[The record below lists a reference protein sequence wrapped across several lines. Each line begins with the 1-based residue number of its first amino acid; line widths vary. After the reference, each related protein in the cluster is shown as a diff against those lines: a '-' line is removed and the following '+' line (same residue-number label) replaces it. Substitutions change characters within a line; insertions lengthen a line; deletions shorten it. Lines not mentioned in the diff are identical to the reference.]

1 MSGEIKRNKTFY
13 VLDDGT
19 VSTHYSFQIT
29 NEGMEVIVYD
39 RNSPTGL
46 SELDLS
52 KVVDIITEETK
63 DYDERLKQF
72 IGFLHNV
79 SKDNNTLYKFT
90 FHVWNEE
97 KNAITEMLDEDVCLS
112 DDLRMHID
120 NLKSYDGVDLPA
132 LLYFEEKFINQ
143 EFIWWK
149 YSQEWL
155 DSLSTNPEM

>member
-1 MSGEIKRNKTFY
+1 MSDEIKRNKTFY

-29 NEGMEVIVYD
+29 HEGMGVIVYD

-52 KVVDIITEETK
+52 KVIDIISEETK

-79 SKDNNTLYKFT
+79 SKNDNTLYKFT
-90 FHVWNEE
+90 FRVWNEE
-97 KNAITEMLDEDVCLS
+97 KNAIIEMLDEDVCLP

-155 DSLSTNPEM
+155 DSLSTNYEM

>member
-19 VSTHYSFQIT
+19 VSNHYSFQIT
-29 NEGMEVIVYD
+29 NEGMKVIVYD

-52 KVVDIITEETK
+52 KVIDIISEETK

-72 IGFLHNV
+72 IEFLHNV

-112 DDLRMHID
+112 DELRMHID

>member
-1 MSGEIKRNKTFY
+1 MSVEIKRDKTFY

-29 NEGMEVIVYD
+29 NEGMGVIVYD

-46 SELDLS
+46 SKLDLS
-52 KVVDIITEETK
+52 KVIDIISEETK

-79 SKDNNTLYKFT
+79 SKNDNTLYKFT
-90 FHVWNEE
+90 CHVWNEE
-97 KNAITEMLDEDVCLS
+97 KNAIIEMLDEDVCLS

-155 DSLSTNPEM
+155 DSLSTNFEM